1 MVQKES
7 DNRSE
12 DLSRDRIKLEEF
24 RKYMRAGEKLPMKR
38 VLRTMFSLSE
48 DTASYEEIRDRL
60 LSGGRVTGTNMV
72 IMICAI
78 LIASVGLNTNSVAV
92 IIGAMLISPLMGSI
106 LAMAY
111 GTAIASTN
119 VIERHTLGFLIQI
132 VISVATSTL
141 YFLLSPVKDVTSEL
155 LARTEPTAFAVI
167 VAFFGGIAGIIGST
181 RKDKVTNVIPGVA
194 IATAIM
200 PPLCT
205 CGYAIANAKWEM
217 LLRAA
222 YLFVINAYFIF
233 LSAEL
238 ILLILKVPKVKE
250 LSEREKKVYMWRKV
264 RNTIIV
270 LLPCIVLGA
279 VAATHGMDIIP

>member
-1 MVQKES
+1 MGQNEINE
-7 DNRSE
+7 NRNNNGSE
-12 DLSRDRIKLEEF
+12 RPSLDEF

-38 VLRTMFSLSE
+38 VLKTMFSLSE
-48 DTASYEEIRDRL
+48 DTADYEEIRDRL
-60 LSGGRVTGTNMV
+60 LSGGKVTGTNMV
-72 IMICAI
+72 VMICAI

-119 VIERHTLGFLIQI
+119 VIERHSLGFLMQI
-132 VISVATSTL
+132 IISVATSTL
-141 YFLLSPVKDVTSEL
+141 YFLLSPVKEVTSEL
-155 LARTEPTAFAVI
+155 AARTEPSAFAVI
-167 VAFFGGIAGIIGST
+167 VALFGGIAGIIAST

-205 CGYAIANAKWEM
+205 CGYSIANGKWDM
-217 LLRAA
+217 LFNAA
-222 YLFVINAYFIF
+222 YLFIINAYFIF

-238 ILLILKVPKVKE
+238 VLLILKVPKVKE
-250 LSEREKKVYMWRKV
+250 LSEREKKKYMFRKV
-264 RNTIIV
+264 RNTLIV
-270 LLPCIVLGA
+270 LLPCVLIGA
-279 VAATHGMDIIP
+279 RAAMNGMDVIP

>member
-1 MVQKES
+1 MAVNNSGENKNERQ
-7 DNRSE
+7 R
-12 DLSRDRIKLEEF
+12 LEQF
-24 RKYMRAGEKLPMKR
+24 RRYMRGEKVPMKN
-38 VLRTMFSLSE
+38 VFKSMFSLH
-48 DTASYEEIRDRL
+48 DDVASYEEIRDRL
-60 LSGGRVTGTNMV
+60 LSGGKVTGTNMV
-72 IMICAI
+72 VMICAI

-111 GTAIASTN
+111 GTAIASTS
-119 VIERHTLGFLIQI
+119 VLERHSLGFITQI
-132 VISVATSTL
+132 IISVAASTL
-141 YFLLSPVKDVTSEL
+141 YFLLSPVKEVTSEL
-155 LARTEPTAFAVI
+155 LARTQPNAFAVL
-167 VAFFGGIAGIIGST
+167 VAFFGGVAGIIGST

-205 CGYAIANAKWEM
+205 CGYSIANGKWDM
-217 LLRAA
+217 LIKAA

-250 LSEREKKVYMWRKV
+250 LDQKEKRTFMMRRI
-264 RNTIIV
+264 RNTILV
-270 LLPCIVLGA
+270 LLPCVIFGVL
-279 VAATHGMDIIP
+279 AATHGLDIIG

>member
-1 MVQKES
+1 MAANNKNIEEKNK
-7 DNRSE
+7 DINGPGT
-12 DLSRDRIKLEEF
+12 LEQF
-24 RKYMRAGEKLPMKR
+24 RRYMRAGEKIPMKE
-38 VLRTMFSLSE
+38 VLKTMFSLSE

-60 LSGGRVTGTNMV
+60 LTGGKVTGTNMV
-72 IMICAI
+72 VMICAI
-78 LIASVGLNTNSVAV
+78 LIASVGLNTNSVAI

-111 GTAIASTN
+111 GTAVASTN
-119 VIERHTLGFLIQI
+119 VIERHSLGFLMQI

-141 YFLLSPVKDVTSEL
+141 YFLLSPVKDVTTEL
-155 LARTEPTAFAVI
+155 MARTEPSMFSVI

-205 CGYAIANAKWEM
+205 CGYAIANAKWDM
-217 LLRAA
+217 LINAA
-222 YLFVINAYFIF
+222 YLFTINAYFIF

-238 ILLILKVPKVKE
+238 ILLKLKVPKIKE
-250 LSEREKKVYMWRKV
+250 LSEKEKKVYMIRKIRSTV
-264 RNTIIV
+264 II
-270 LLPCIVLGA
+270 LLPCIVFG
-279 VAATHGMDIIP
+279 VRAAWKIL

>member
-1 MVQKES
+1 MAVNNSGENKNERQ
-7 DNRSE
+7 R
-12 DLSRDRIKLEEF
+12 LEQF
-24 RKYMRAGEKLPMKR
+24 RRYMRGEKVPMKN
-38 VLRTMFSLSE
+38 VFKSMFSLH
-48 DTASYEEIRDRL
+48 DDVASYEEIRDRL
-60 LSGGRVTGTNMV
+60 LSGGKVTGTNMV
-72 IMICAI
+72 VMICAI

-111 GTAIASTN
+111 GTAIASTS
-119 VIERHTLGFLIQI
+119 VLERHSLGFITQI
-132 VISVATSTL
+132 IISVAASTL
-141 YFLLSPVKDVTSEL
+141 YFLLSPVKEVTSEL
-155 LARTEPTAFAVI
+155 LARTQPNGFAVL
-167 VAFFGGIAGIIGST
+167 VAFFGGVAGIIGST

-205 CGYAIANAKWEM
+205 CGYSIANGKWDM
-217 LLRAA
+217 LIKAA

-250 LSEREKKVYMWRKV
+250 LDQKEKRTFMMRRI
-264 RNTIIV
+264 RNTVLV
-270 LLPCIVLGA
+270 LLPCVIFGVL
-279 VAATHGMDIIP
+279 AATHGLDFIG

>member
-1 MVQKES
+1 MASNNSGE
-7 DNRSE
+7 NRNE
-12 DLSRDRIKLEEF
+12 RQRLEQF
-24 RKYMRAGEKLPMKR
+24 RKYMRGDKVPISKSFKA
-38 VLRTMFSLSE
+38 MFTLSE
-48 DTASYEEIRDRL
+48 DMASYEEIRDRL
-60 LSGGRVTGTNMV
+60 LSGGKVTGTNMV
-72 IMICAI
+72 VMMCAI

-111 GTAIASTN
+111 GTAIASAT
-119 VIERHTLGFLIQI
+119 VLERHTLGFITQI
-132 VISVATSTL
+132 IISVATSTL
-141 YFLLSPVKDVTSEL
+141 YFLLSPVKEVTSEL
-155 LARTEPTAFAVI
+155 MARTQPNAFAI
-167 VAFFGGIAGIIGST
+167 IIAFVGGIAGIIGST

-205 CGYAIANAKWEM
+205 CGYAIANGRWDM
-217 LLRAA
+217 LVKAA

-233 LSAEL
+233 LAAEL

-250 LSEREKKVYMWRKV
+250 LSQMEKRVFRFRRI

-270 LLPCIVLGA
+270 ILPCAIFGVLAATYGIDLLP
-279 VAATHGMDIIP
+279 

>member
-1 MVQKES
+1 MAVNNSGENKNERQ
-7 DNRSE
+7 R
-12 DLSRDRIKLEEF
+12 LEQF
-24 RKYMRAGEKLPMKR
+24 RRYMRGEKVPMKN
-38 VLRTMFSLSE
+38 VFKSMFSLH
-48 DTASYEEIRDRL
+48 DDVASYEEIRDRL
-60 LSGGRVTGTNMV
+60 LSGGKVTGTNMV
-72 IMICAI
+72 VMICAI

-111 GTAIASTN
+111 GTAIASTS
-119 VIERHTLGFLIQI
+119 VLERHSLGFITQI
-132 VISVATSTL
+132 IISVAASTL
-141 YFLLSPVKDVTSEL
+141 YFLLSPVKEVTSEL
-155 LARTEPTAFAVI
+155 LARTQPNAFAVL
-167 VAFFGGIAGIIGST
+167 VAFFGGVAGIIGST

-205 CGYAIANAKWEM
+205 CGYSIANGKWDM
-217 LLRAA
+217 LIKAA

-250 LSEREKKVYMWRKV
+250 LDQKEKRTFMMRRI
-264 RNTIIV
+264 RNTVLV
-270 LLPCIVLGA
+270 LLPCVIFGVL
-279 VAATHGMDIIP
+279 AATHGLDIIG

>member
-1 MVQKES
+1 MGQNEINE
-7 DNRSE
+7 NRNNNGSE
-12 DLSRDRIKLEEF
+12 RPSLDEF

-38 VLRTMFSLSE
+38 VLKTMFSLSE
-48 DTASYEEIRDRL
+48 DTADYEEIRDRL
-60 LSGGRVTGTNMV
+60 LSGGKVTGTNMV
-72 IMICAI
+72 VMICAI

-119 VIERHTLGFLIQI
+119 VIERHSLGFLMQI
-132 VISVATSTL
+132 IISVATSTL

-155 LARTEPTAFAVI
+155 AARTEPSAFAVI
-167 VAFFGGIAGIIGST
+167 VALFGGIAGIIAST

-205 CGYAIANAKWEM
+205 CGYSIANGKWDM
-217 LLRAA
+217 LFSAA
-222 YLFVINAYFIF
+222 YLFIINAYFIF

-238 ILLILKVPKVKE
+238 VLLILKVPKVKE
-250 LSEREKKVYMWRKV
+250 LSEREKKKYMFRKV
-264 RNTIIV
+264 RNTLIV
-270 LLPCIVLGA
+270 LLPCVLIGA
-279 VAATHGMDIIP
+279 GAAMNGMDVIP

>member
-1 MVQKES
+1 MTNNAPNNKNE
-7 DNRSE
+7 
-12 DLSRDRIKLEEF
+12 RIKLEQF
-24 RKYMRAGEKLPMKR
+24 RKYMRGEKVPMKK
-38 VLRTMFSLSE
+38 VLKTMFTLSE

-60 LSGGRVTGTNMV
+60 LAGGKVTGTNMV
-72 IMICAI
+72 VMICAI

-111 GTAIASTN
+111 GTAIASTT
-119 VIERHTLGFLIQI
+119 VIERHTFGFIVQI
-132 VISVATSTL
+132 IISVMTSTV

-155 LARTEPTAFAVI
+155 AARTEPSGFAII
-167 VAFFGGIAGIIGST
+167 VALFGGIAGIIGST

-205 CGYAIANAKWEM
+205 CGFALASGRWDMFLK
-217 LLRAA
+217 AA
-222 YLFVINAYFIF
+222 YLFIINAYFIF
-233 LSAEL
+233 LAAEL
-238 ILLILKVPKVKE
+238 VLLILKIPKVKE
-250 LSEREKKVYMWRKV
+250 LSDKEKKVYMFRKV

-270 LLPCIVLGA
+270 VLPCMIFGA
-279 VAATHGMDIIP
+279 MAATQGIDIIP